1 MIHYPKCDNSLIRL
15 SQSQLNL
22 LETCPPQFKKI
33 YLDHLNFP
41 VSLESQRSLNW
52 GNQFHQLM
60 QQHFM
65 GLSIDAV
72 LAQYSNLSEV
82 KKVLFKCIVEKHILN
97 SQFWTEAEHYITF
110 KKDNYLLTA
119 IYDLLIVKNNQV
131 QILDWKTYLKP
142 NDKKQLESDWQTR
155 LYLYLLAETST
166 YSPENISMTYWFI
179 KDKYKPQYLS
189 FQYSQNQHQQT
200 KSDLS
205 KLLNYLNYNLY
216 DINQDNNNFGHHKN
230 CKDKCPY
237 HDYLCLKKTSE
248 LTFMTE

>member
-1 MIHYPKCDNSLIRL
+1 MYYPKCDYSLIRL

-33 YLDHLNFP
+33 YIDHLNSP
-41 VSLESQRSLNW
+41 VSLESQKSLHW

-65 GLSIDAV
+65 GLSIDSA
-72 LAQYSNLSEV
+72 LAQYSNLNEMI
-82 KKVLFKCIVEKHILN
+82 KILFKSIVEKHILN
-97 SQFWTEAEHYITF
+97 SEFWTEAEHYITF
-110 KKDNYLLTA
+110 KKNNYLLTA
-119 IYDLLIVKNNQV
+119 IYDLLVVESNQV

-142 NDKKQLESDWQTR
+142 NNKKQLENDWQTR

-166 YSPENISMTYWFI
+166 YLPESISMTYWFI

-189 FQYSQNQHQQT
+189 FQYSQSQHQQT
-200 KSDLS
+200 SLDLEKMAS
-205 KLLNYLNYNLY
+205 YLNYNLY
-216 DINQDNNNFGHHKN
+216 DINQSSYSFTHHKN

-237 HDYLCLKKTSE
+237 HNSLCLNRA
-248 LTFMTE
+248 